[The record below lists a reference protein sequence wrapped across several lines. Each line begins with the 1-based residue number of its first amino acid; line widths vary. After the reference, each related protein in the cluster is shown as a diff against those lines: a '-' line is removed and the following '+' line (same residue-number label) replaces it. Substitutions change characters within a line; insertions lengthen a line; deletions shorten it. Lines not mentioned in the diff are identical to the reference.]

1 MHGAVGRGGL
11 VTVEFNFLAG
21 SFPICAIVQISI
33 YVLCATHN
41 VHNRLL
47 LLIKITLLYQF
58 YLHHHCHTQVQ
69 YLYLFKSFGPLGRC

>member
-21 SFPICAIVQISI
+21 SIPICAIVQISI

-47 LLIKITLLYQF
+47 LLIKITLLHQF
-58 YLHHHCHTQVQ
+58 YLHYHCNTQVQ
-69 YLYLFKSFGPLGRC
+69 